1 VVNKEL
7 LQIFLN
13 HCAIERGLS
22 KNSVNAY
29 RRDLEK
35 FLTFLESRN
44 LKLDKVQLD
53 DLFEFTKTLRNQNL
67 GEASI
72 ARKIVALRSFFTFLE
87 KDQGMLNVS
96 KELTP
101 PKIPKRLPKALTV
114 NEVSDLIN
122 SCDDSLIGVRNRAI
136 IETLYATGARVS
148 EVVALDLDD
157 IGKSE
162 DSILTVRVRG
172 KGGKQRLVPLG
183 SYAQQAIDQYLVR
196 ARPSFI
202 KRNNQTALFLNE
214 SAGTRLSRQSA
225 WSIVS
230 DAAQKIKLDRDIS
243 PHALRHSFATH
254 LLDGGADIRVVQE
267 LLGHAS
273 VTTTQIYTLVTIDKL
288 RESYLSAHPRSK

>member
-1 VVNKEL
+1 MVNKEL

-35 FLTFLESRN
+35 FLTFLESRS
-44 LKLDKVQLD
+44 LQLDKVQLD

-72 ARKIVALRSFFTFLE
+72 ARKIVALRSFYTFLE

-196 ARPSFI
+196 VRPSFI
-202 KRNNQTALFLNE
+202 KR
-214 SAGTRLSRQSA
+214 
-225 WSIVS
+225 
-230 DAAQKIKLDRDIS
+230 
-243 PHALRHSFATH
+243 
-254 LLDGGADIRVVQE
+254 
-267 LLGHAS
+267 
-273 VTTTQIYTLVTIDKL
+273 
-288 RESYLSAHPRSK
+288 

>member
-53 DLFEFTKTLRNQNL
+53 DLFEFTKTLRNQDL

-96 KELTP
+96 KELNP

-196 ARPSFI
+196 VRPSFI

-230 DAAQKIKLDRDIS
+230 DAAQKIKLNRDIS

>member
-44 LKLDKVQLD
+44 LQLDKVQLD

-72 ARKIVALRSFFTFLE
+72 ARKIVALRSFYTFLE

-196 ARPSFI
+196 VRPSFI

>member
-1 VVNKEL
+1 
-7 LQIFLN
+7 LQ
-13 HCAIERGLS
+13 
-22 KNSVNAY
+22 
-29 RRDLEK
+29 
-35 FLTFLESRN
+35 
-44 LKLDKVQLD
+44 LDKVQLD

-72 ARKIVALRSFFTFLE
+72 ARKIVALRSFYTFLE

-196 ARPSFI
+196 VRPSFI

>member
-44 LKLDKVQLD
+44 LQLDKVQLD

-196 ARPSFI
+196 VRPSFI

>member
-1 VVNKEL
+1 MVNKEL

-44 LKLDKVQLD
+44 LQLDKVQLD